1 MPVVSKDNPWQ
12 NESVP
17 DSTHIRN
24 GRLAILSSFINT
36 LIVAAT
42 ALLIPLQAS
51 CQQVDDRISVDAADW
66 PWWRGAQR
74 NGIANP
80 DQDPPTE
87 WSASQNVAWKSAIP
101 GRGHGSP
108 TVVGRRVYLATA
120 DEQQGTQSVLCLDR
134 ETGKQLWHAEVHR
147 GGLMQKNEK
156 STAASS
162 TVACDG
168 ESVFINFAN
177 NGAVYVTAL
186 DLEGNQRWQKKIG
199 DYLIHQGYGA
209 SPAVYQSLVIAS
221 ADSAAGGVIAALD
234 RKTGAI
240 AWKRDRPKEPNYTSP
255 IILNVAGR
263 DQLFLTGC
271 NLFSS
276 FDPLSGKTHWEIK
289 GATTE
294 CVTST
299 VTDGERVFSS
309 GGYPKNHL
317 AAVLADGSGKIAWD
331 TNDRVYVPSL
341 LARNG
346 HLFGVLD
353 AGIAACWKSDT
364 GKQLWKKRLDG
375 EFSASPV
382 LVGNTIFA
390 TNENGETFVYRADP
404 KKFEQIAVNKLGD
417 QVMAS
422 AAICG
427 SRIYMRVAEQVDGKR
442 QEMLYCLAKQK

>member
-1 MPVVSKDNPWQ
+1 M
-12 NESVP
+12 
-17 DSTHIRN
+17 
-24 GRLAILSSFINT
+24 
-36 LIVAAT
+36 
-42 ALLIPLQAS
+42 
-51 CQQVDDRISVDAADW
+51 
-66 PWWRGAQR
+66 
-74 NGIANP
+74 
-80 DQDPPTE
+80 PPTGRGGAGTAQWNRE
-87 WSASQNVAWKSAIP
+87 PRPRSANRVERIPKCGLEERHP

-108 TVVGRRVYLATA
+108 TVVGQRVYLATA

-186 DLEGNQRWQKKIG
+186 DLDGEQRWQTKIG

-221 ADSAAGGVIAALD
+221 ADSDAGGVIAALD

-240 AWKRDRPKEPNYTSP
+240 VWKRDRPKEPNYTSP

-317 AAVLADGSGKIAWD
+317 AAVLADGSG
-331 TNDRVYVPSL
+331 NRLGHQRSRVRSL
-341 LARNG
+341 APGERRAPVWRSRCGHRRLLEKRYGKATVEEAAGRGVQRLARVG
-346 HLFGVLD
+346 GQHDLCD
-353 AGIAACWKSDT
+353 
-364 GKQLWKKRLDG
+364 KRERRNLRL
-375 EFSASPV
+375 SSRPQQ
-382 LVGNTIFA
+382 I
-390 TNENGETFVYRADP
+390 RADC
-404 KKFEQIAVNKLGD
+404 VNKLGD
-417 QVMAS
+417 QAMAS

-427 SRIYMRVAEQVDGKR
+427 SRIYMRVAEQVDGQR